1 MRLNR
6 TVIERLSLV
15 LIPILLAAFL
25 GSGYYLLFV
34 RRSAKAADSPLPSS
48 SAEPSSTEAQP
59 SGDEQS
65 SEEQPPEEPVSSAV
79 SEPSSSPQP
88 PVSSAPAPAVSV
100 PSVPAV
106 SVPDGYFSDSL
117 FIGDSRTEGLRMY
130 GSPKENPIMTGATF
144 FSKTSMSINSVQ
156 TVDVNVQTIGTPQNA
171 AASKLADVLAS
182 RQFGRIYIMLGIN
195 EIGSDLDKNAEKFN
209 KLIGVIRA
217 AQPDAKIMIEANL
230 HVSAAKS
237 SFPGTVF
244 NNPRIDAYNNLL
256 AALADGQS
264 IFYLNVNP
272 IFDDGAGNLRAECTS
287 DGVHIYAKYYVDWAN
302 WLAQN

>member
-6 TVIERLSLV
+6 AVIERLSLV
-15 LIPILLAAFL
+15 LIPVLLAAFL

-34 RRSAKAADSPLPSS
+34 RKSAKAGESTLPSS
-48 SAEPSSTEAQP
+48 SAEPSSSEVQP
-59 SGDEQS
+59 SGNEQS
-65 SEEQPPEEPVSSAV
+65 SAEQSAEKPVSSAV
-79 SEPSSSPQP
+79 SAPSSPPQP
-88 PVSSAPAPAVSV
+88 PASSAPAPAVSV
-100 PSVPAV
+100 PE
-106 SVPDGYFSDSL
+106 GYFSDSL

-156 TVDVNVQTIGTPQNA
+156 TVDANVQTIGAPQNA
-171 AASKLADVLAS
+171 AASKLANVLAS
-182 RQFGRIYIMLGIN
+182 RQFGKIYIMLGIN
-195 EIGSDLDKNAEKFN
+195 EIGSNLDKNAEKFN
-209 KLIGVIRA
+209 SLIGVIRA
-217 AQPDAKIMIEANL
+217 AQPEAKIMIEANL

-237 SFPGTVF
+237 SAPGTVF
-244 NNPRIDAYNNLL
+244 NNPRIDEYNNRL

-264 IFYLNVNP
+264 IFYLNVNS

>member
-6 TVIERLSLV
+6 AVIERLSLV
-15 LIPILLAAFL
+15 LIPVLLAAFL

-34 RRSAKAADSPLPSS
+34 RRSAKAAESSLPSS
-48 SAEPSSTEAQP
+48 SAEPSSSEEQP

-79 SEPSSSPQP
+79 SAPSSPPQP
-88 PVSSAPAPAVSV
+88 PVSSAPTPAVPV
-100 PSVPAV
+100 PE
-106 SVPDGYFSDSL
+106 GYFSDSL

-144 FSKTSMSINSVQ
+144 FSKASMSINSVQ
-156 TVDVNVQTIGTPQNA
+156 TVDVNVQTIGAPPNA

-195 EIGSDLDKNAEKFN
+195 EIGSDLDRNAEKFN

-217 AQPDAKIMIEANL
+217 AQPEAKIMIEANL

-237 SFPGTVF
+237 SAPGTVF